1 MIADYDGDI
10 SRLFDDGID
19 GDLPILVTRN
29 LVLFP
34 GVVTPILIGRTAS
47 VNLVKRLQEQQDA
60 IFAVFSQK
68 DSNVENPEKEDI
80 YDYGVYAKVIRV
92 LELPGPGNNLS
103 RSGSGTL

>member
-60 IFAVFSQK
+60 IFAVFSQNWGNAIGFIELLAPEEGDDK
-68 DSNVENPEKEDI
+68 DGDAS
-80 YDYGVYAKVIRV
+80 
-92 LELPGPGNNLS
+92 
-103 RSGSGTL
+103 